1 MVASRIGG
9 PDERKA
15 ARDAL
20 QARMAPPPQTAGKA
34 KPVPVPR
41 WLEAWCRI
49 GIGRSLLRESD
60 ESSRMQGVIQLLHL
74 PARFGTQEPYLCE
87 VALAEASVAL
97 NELGDAAGAS
107 ALKYELK
114 ERLPRSAALQW
125 EPLKKVKDQGPGNKT
140 RPESGASMT
149 AAPRTM
155 TRQYKDRS

>member
-1 MVASRIGG
+1 
-9 PDERKA
+9 
-15 ARDAL
+15 
-20 QARMAPPPQTAGKA
+20 
-34 KPVPVPR
+34 
-41 WLEAWCRI
+41 
-49 GIGRSLLRESD
+49 
-60 ESSRMQGVIQLLHL
+60 
-74 PARFGTQEPYLCE
+74 